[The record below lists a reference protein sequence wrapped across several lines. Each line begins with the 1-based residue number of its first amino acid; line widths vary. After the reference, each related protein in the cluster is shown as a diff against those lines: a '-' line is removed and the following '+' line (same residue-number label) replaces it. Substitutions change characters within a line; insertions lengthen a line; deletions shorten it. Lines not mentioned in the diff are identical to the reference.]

1 MLSTVLPIFI
11 INQATVG
18 EYPWNSPQTIA
29 ILTLSALAALALV
42 AWQRHLSQAP
52 KLAHLRAQIPW
63 RILSNRVLMC
73 SVLSTV
79 LTGFVMYLAVVN
91 IPMRASIV
99 NLYDEVKSGILL
111 LPLMG
116 ATAVGS
122 AVGGALSAKRNRTFW
137 TLNVASGFM
146 LVGSGVMSMVP
157 GTVEVSSRQWGFEV
171 LLGLGVG
178 MNLSTSTLLTSLNSE
193 FQDFGEFLFCSR
205 RSKILW
211 SGW

>member
-1 MLSTVLPIFI
+1 MLSTVLPVFI

-29 ILTLSALAALALV
+29 ILALSALAALTLV

-122 AVGGALSAKRNRTFW
+122 AVGGALSAKRNRTF
-137 TLNVASGFM
+137 G
-146 LVGSGVMSMVP
+146 
-157 GTVEVSSRQWGFEV
+157 R
-171 LLGLGVG
+171 
-178 MNLSTSTLLTSLNSE
+178 
-193 FQDFGEFLFCSR
+193 
-205 RSKILW
+205 
-211 SGW
+211 